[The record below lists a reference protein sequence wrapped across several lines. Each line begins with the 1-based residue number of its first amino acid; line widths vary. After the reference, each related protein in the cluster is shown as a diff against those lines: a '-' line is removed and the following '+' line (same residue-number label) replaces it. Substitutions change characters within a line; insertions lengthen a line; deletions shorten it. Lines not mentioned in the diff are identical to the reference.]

1 MPTDD
6 KTCSS
11 SRGSAIAINKAQLLL
26 AEKRTALAVMRTG
39 IAVLALPLSVLSVLI
54 ATSKYYHVLDV
65 LYLIA
70 PLSVLLLT
78 LIVLGAYL
86 MLYPQARVIT
96 LVPVFYFLRIVEL
109 PALIYLGFWFVSQ
122 LFNGLFALSAAAF
135 QNGGVAWWAHIG
147 GFIFGLAIIRFIC
160 PPPCRTYVDQ
170 YRPW

>member
-6 KTCSS
+6 KTCAP
-11 SRGSAIAINKAQLLL
+11 SRGSTIAINEAQLLL

-86 MLYPQARVIT
+86 IGHSVRRMRRYDH
-96 LVPVFYFLRIVEL
+96 
-109 PALIYLGFWFVSQ
+109 LIREIKLKHCVVSE
-122 LFNGLFALSAAAF
+122 
-135 QNGGVAWWAHIG
+135 
-147 GFIFGLAIIRFIC
+147 
-160 PPPCRTYVDQ
+160 YMD
-170 YRPW
+170 